1 MLPEELMSDDQTKVK
16 AYLARLTHYG
26 LLSDVSAYDQL
37 TMEEVARLA
46 KALRDND
53 PDVLDPMNLAAK
65 LNARLQ
71 NQQH

>member
-1 MLPEELMSDDQTKVK
+1 MLPEELTSEDQTKVK

-26 LLSDVSAYDQL
+26 LLSDVSAYEQL
-37 TMEEVARLA
+37 TMEEVAKLA
-46 KALRDND
+46 DALSKGDPTD
-53 PDVLDPMNLAAK
+53 PDPITLAAT